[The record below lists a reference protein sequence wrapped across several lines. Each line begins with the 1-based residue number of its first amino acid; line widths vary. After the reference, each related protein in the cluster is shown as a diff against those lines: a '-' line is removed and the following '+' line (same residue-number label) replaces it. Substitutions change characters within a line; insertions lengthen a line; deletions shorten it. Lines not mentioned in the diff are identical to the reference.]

1 LAGTRAYAFK
11 PTNRFKNFELTE
23 VELPDYTP
31 EMNQFYVDTK
41 IALDLETGVSSFE
54 SLTKLTGELRSDYIG
69 DIVNIDEYGYDMD
82 FDPFDIKLPRF
93 YSRLIEKGKAARM
106 EFMEDWIEDDFN
118 VTNYKSFDLVSTG
131 FEADNNLLEY
141 TEAYEVDDLFK
152 VAGSAENQLVVIDV
166 GRIIT
171 SQIALLEKDRE
182 RKLDVIVDFQKQ
194 YYYDITIEIPEGYD
208 VKNIDNL
215 NYNIETEGGKF
226 LATAK
231 VVEEGGKKVLK
242 VTSVKSY
249 TNKYLPKEKWN
260 EMERFLDAAY
270 EFSQQKVVLV
280 KQ

>member
-1 LAGTRAYAFK
+1 
-11 PTNRFKNFELTE
+11 
-23 VELPDYTP
+23 
-31 EMNQFYVDTK
+31 
-41 IALDLETGVSSFE
+41 
-54 SLTKLTGELRSDYIG
+54 
-69 DIVNIDEYGYDMD
+69 
-82 FDPFDIKLPRF
+82 
-93 YSRLIEKGKAARM
+93 
-106 EFMEDWIEDDFN
+106 
-118 VTNYKSFDLVSTG
+118 VSTG

-141 TEAYEVDDLFK
+141 TEDYEVDDLFK